1 VNAKPHPRTAAS
13 AAVVFRGFTLVEL
26 LVVIVILSILGS
38 LSLAGLNVGR
48 QRAKRDKTASTIRK
62 LNELVLEQ
70 YESYGTRNT
79 GGVPPSRLGRLRLMM
94 VEEMPDNWANVPS
107 NAADC
112 TTSTSRAYSKY
123 KARVSNVSQLA
134 NYQGAECLYMI
145 ITRSGFSPDA
155 LEIFRADE
163 VGDIDK
169 DNLNEFLDGWGNPI
183 AFLRWAPGFSTDTT
197 PIANLGWPA
206 KFPAPATPR
215 TLSPVQIAD
224 PRHHH
229 DVLDGNVAD
238 ATAFDLI
245 PLIYSPGPDEEG
257 NAGSS
262 SDGYGLFTGNS
273 SWPMNASA
281 LEVDIC
287 LSGTTKTD
295 PLNGTLV
302 TVLVGSPDPD
312 DRSAYRDNIT
322 NHDLMAR

>member
-1 VNAKPHPRTAAS
+1 MRLAPYSRTPEINTHRA
-13 AAVVFRGFTLVEL
+13 FTLVEL
-26 LVVIVILSILGS
+26 LVVIIILSILGS

-62 LNELVLEQ
+62 LDELILEQ
-70 YESYGTRNT
+70 YESYASRTT
-79 GGVPPSRLGRLRLMM
+79 GNPPPSRLGRLRLLM

-107 NAADC
+107 NLSDC
-112 TTSTSRAYSKY
+112 TTSACRAYSRY
-123 KARVSNVSQLA
+123 KTRVSNAGQLA
-134 NYQGAECLYMI
+134 SYQGAECLYMI
-145 ITRSGFSPDA
+145 ITRSGFFPDA
-155 LEIFRADE
+155 LEAFRPDE

-169 DNLNEFLDGWGNPI
+169 DNLNEFIDGWGNPI
-183 AFLRWAPGFSTDTT
+183 AFLRWAPGFSTDTA

-206 KFPAPATPR
+206 TFPAPATPR

-224 PRHHH
+224 PRQQH
-229 DVLDGNVAD
+229 DCLDANAAD

-273 SWPMNASA
+273 SWPMNAGA
-281 LEVDIC
+281 LETGIC
-287 LSGTTKTD
+287 VSGTTKTD
-295 PLNGTLV
+295 PLNGLLV
-302 TVLVGSPDPD
+302 TVLVGSPDPE
-312 DRSAYRDNIT
+312 DRGAYRDNIT